1 MSALLIRR
9 RRTAVLA
16 VCALVLMLSPA
27 SGPSA
32 RVTSTAPGPVEP
44 NFDLGARWTAA
55 KVSKLVF
62 DTTVTPHWMQSGDRF
77 WYTYQ
82 TRDGRRFYLVD
93 PVKKAKAPLFDHARM
108 AAALTSITREPYD
121 AQHLPFSTLK
131 FRNDSIFEFDVQV
144 PRDADIV
151 TTKQKAAPTE
161 PADDAAA
168 DDPQQGQRGAGPGAA
183 QRQPPRNRTLR
194 FEYDTAPGKLTLNE
208 DYTPPAPRPRWVT
221 MSPDE
226 Q

>member
-32 RVTSTAPGPVEP
+32 RATSTAPGPVEP
-44 NFDLGARWTAA
+44 NFDLGARWTSA

-62 DTTVTPHWMQSGDRF
+62 DTSVTPHWMQSGDRF

-93 PVKKAKAPLFDHARM
+93 PAKKAKAPLFDLSLIH
-108 AAALTSITREPYD
+108 I
-121 AQHLPFSTLK
+121 
-131 FRNDSIFEFDVQV
+131 
-144 PRDADIV
+144 
-151 TTKQKAAPTE
+151 
-161 PADDAAA
+161 
-168 DDPQQGQRGAGPGAA
+168 
-183 QRQPPRNRTLR
+183 
-194 FEYDTAPGKLTLNE
+194 
-208 DYTPPAPRPRWVT
+208 
-221 MSPDE
+221 
-226 Q
+226 